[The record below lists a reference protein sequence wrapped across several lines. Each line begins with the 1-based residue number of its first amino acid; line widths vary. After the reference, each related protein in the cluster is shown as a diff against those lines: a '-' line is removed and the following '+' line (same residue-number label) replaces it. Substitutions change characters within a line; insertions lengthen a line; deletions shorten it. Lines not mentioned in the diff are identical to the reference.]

1 MVLVDTSV
9 LINFFKGSSGKP
21 IQKLKNIL
29 HNKIPFGVT
38 PIIMQELLQGAR
50 DEKEF
55 KILQEY
61 LETQN
66 FFHPLNSI
74 NSFIE
79 SARIYFLCRKKGLTI
94 RSSTD
99 CLIAQIAI
107 ENDLFILHDDQDF
120 VNISKVVNLKLY

>member
-9 LINFFKGSSGKP
+9 LINFFKGSSSKP
-21 IQKLKNIL
+21 IKKLKNIL
-29 HNKIPFGVT
+29 ENKIPFGIT
-38 PIIMQELLQGAR
+38 STIMQELLKGAR
-50 DEKEF
+50 DEREF
-55 KILQEY
+55 KILQDY

-66 FFHPLNSI
+66 FFHPLNPI

-120 VNISKVVNLKLY
+120 VNISKVVNVKLY